1 MNQPRKKKIV
11 SKQEESLFIQLFSR
25 YIFYW
30 PLFLVLT
37 LVFGTAAFFYLR
49 YTTPLYEANAT
60 MIIKD
65 EKKGTENSKGIDELN
80 MINSKKIIENEIEV
94 LQSRSIMENVVKNL
108 HLYAPISQ
116 EGKIRSISSYT
127 LSPVVIIVENPDEL
141 IETKNVNFKYDKKTE
156 KIFINGTFSGK
167 LNEWISTEYAKIKF
181 VKNNNYHPSNLQKPF
196 EFSLISVKEMTMR
209 LLKSLQITSSN
220 KLSSIISLSYKD
232 EVPKRSEDVLNELI
246 AMYDQAAVN
255 EKNSLA
261 KNTLQ
266 FVNER
271 LNAVATDLDSIERNV
286 QKYKTG
292 KGVQDISTQG
302 QLYLQN
308 VSNNDQELGKINTQL
323 AILNQVENAVGS
335 GDGGL
340 LGINPSSI
348 GISDAGLTQMISDLN
363 NKELEYERLK
373 KTVAENNPML
383 VSIRDQINKLKPDI
397 QNNLINQRKSLVIN
411 QSNIMRTNNSYNSM
425 LSSIPQK
432 ERDILEISRDQ
443 NVKNAIYS
451 FLLQKKEEGEL
462 SYASTLSDSRVINS
476 AQASKFPVSPNKK
489 LIFIVAILA
498 SLLTG
503 ILFITAKDFLS
514 SKILYRKDLEE
525 MTAIPVLGEI
535 AQNESKESIVIEA
548 GKRSFIAEEFRKI
561 RASLHFLGIN
571 ENNKKILVTSSIP
584 GEGKSFVS
592 GNFAIS
598 NALTGK
604 KVCLIDIDLHNPGL
618 GKMFG
623 KSTEDFGMS
632 DYLNGEKQAEDIIKK
647 VPEFENLFFVSSGTL
662 NESPSE
668 LLLNGKIETFIG
680 YVETKFDLII
690 LDTAPS
696 VLVTDAYYL
705 TNLCDATLYI
715 VRHKHTPKMIIKRID
730 ETFEINPLKNVAI
743 IFNGVKKRGFFKN
756 NYGYGYDYVYGG
768 KYGPSDDKKK
778 KSNKKETRS

>member
-1 MNQPRKKKIV
+1 MNQPKKKKIV
-11 SKQEESLFIQLFSR
+11 VKQEESLFVQLFSK

-37 LVFGTAAFFYLR
+37 ILFGTAAFFYLR

-65 EKKGTENSKGIDELN
+65 EKKGTENSKGVDELN

-116 EGKIRSISSYT
+116 EGKIRTISSYT
-127 LSPVVIIVENPDEL
+127 LSPVSIIVENPDEL
-141 IETKNVNFKYDKKTE
+141 IEAKNINFKYDKSTR
-156 KIFINGTFSGK
+156 KIFINGIYSGK
-167 LNEWISTEYAKIKF
+167 LNDWITTKYAKIKF
-181 VKNNNYHPSNLQKPF
+181 VENKNYRPSDLQKPF
-196 EFSLISVKEMTMR
+196 EFSLVSVKEMSNR
-209 LLKSLQITSSN
+209 LLRSLQITSAN
-220 KLSSIISLSYKD
+220 KLSSIISISYKD
-232 EVPKRSEDVLNELI
+232 EVPKRSEDVVNELI

-271 LNAVATDLDSIERNV
+271 LNIVSTDLDSIEKTV

-292 KGVQDISTQG
+292 TGSQDISTQG

-308 VSNNDQELGKINTQL
+308 VSNNDQELGKIKMQL
-323 AILNQVENAVGS
+323 AILDQVDQAVSNGNGGS
-335 GDGGL
+335 
-340 LGINPSSI
+340 LGINPASI
-348 GISDAGLTQMISDLN
+348 GITDPGLTQLISDLN
-363 NKELEYERLK
+363 SKELEYERLK

-383 VSIRDQINKLKPDI
+383 ISIRDQINKIRPDI
-397 QNNLINQRKSLVIN
+397 KNNLVTQRKNLEISQNNF
-411 QSNIMRTNNSYNSM
+411 MRTNSAYNSM
-425 LSSIPQK
+425 LSTIPQK

-443 NVKNAIYS
+443 NVKNSIYS
-451 FLLQKKEEGEL
+451 FLLQKKEESEL

-476 AQASKFPVSPNKK
+476 AQASKYPVSPNKQ

-498 SLLTG
+498 ALSLG
-503 ILFITAKDFLS
+503 ILIITAKDFLS
-514 SKILYRKDLEE
+514 TKILYRKDLES

-535 AQNESKESIVIEA
+535 AQNDSKESIVIES

-571 ENNKKILVTSSIP
+571 TDNKKILVTSSIP

-623 KSTEDFGMS
+623 KTTEDPGIS
-632 DYLNGEKQAEDIIKK
+632 DYLTGKKQPEDIIKK
-647 VPEFENLFFVSSGTL
+647 VPEFENLFFVSSGAIH
-662 NESPSE
+662 ESPSE
-668 LLLNGKIETFIG
+668 LLLNGKIKDFIA
-680 YVETKFDLII
+680 YLETKFDLII

-696 VLVTDAYYL
+696 VLITDAYYL
-705 TNLCDATLYI
+705 TDLCDATLYI

-730 ETFEINPLKNVAI
+730 ETLEINPLNNVAI

-768 KYGPSDDKKK
+768 KYGPTDDKKK
-778 KSNKKETRS
+778 KSKKQ

>member
-1 MNQPRKKKIV
+1 MNQPKKKKIV
-11 SKQEESLFIQLFSR
+11 VKQEESLFVQLFSK

-37 LVFGTAAFFYLR
+37 IVFGTAAFFYLR
-49 YTTPLYEANAT
+49 YTTPMYEANAT

-65 EKKGTENSKGIDELN
+65 EKKGTENSKGVDELN

-116 EGKIRSISSYT
+116 EGKIRTISSYT
-127 LSPVVIIVENPDEL
+127 TSPVTIIAENPDEL
-141 IETKNVNFKYDKKTE
+141 IEVQNVGFKFEKSTG
-156 KIFINGTFSGK
+156 KIFINGIYSGK
-167 LNEWISTEYAKIKF
+167 LNDWITSKYGKLKF
-181 VKNNNYHPSNLQKPF
+181 VENKNYRPSNLQKPF
-196 EFSLISVKEMTMR
+196 EFSLVSVKEMSNR
-209 LLKSLQITSSN
+209 LLRSLQITSAN
-220 KLSSIISLSYKD
+220 KLSSIISISYKD
-232 EVPKRSEDVLNELI
+232 EVPKRSEDVVNELI
-246 AMYDQAAVN
+246 SMYDQAAVN

-271 LNAVATDLDSIERNV
+271 LNIVSTDLDSIEQTV
-286 QKYKTG
+286 QKYKAGTG
-292 KGVQDISTQG
+292 AQDISTQG

-308 VSNNDQELGKINTQL
+308 VSNNDQELGKIKMQL
-323 AILNQVENAVGS
+323 AILDQVDQAVSNGNGGS
-335 GDGGL
+335 
-340 LGINPSSI
+340 LGINPASI
-348 GISDAGLTQMISDLN
+348 GITDPGLTQLISDLN

-383 VSIRDQINKLKPDI
+383 VSIRDQINKIRPDI
-397 QNNLINQRKSLVIN
+397 KNNLVTQRRNLEISQNNF
-411 QSNIMRTNNSYNSM
+411 MRTNSAYNSM
-425 LSSIPQK
+425 LSTIPQK

-443 NVKNAIYS
+443 NVKNSIYS
-451 FLLQKKEEGEL
+451 FLLQKKEESEL

-476 AQASKFPVSPNKK
+476 AQASKYPVSPNKQ
-489 LIFIVAILA
+489 LIFIAAILA
-498 SLLTG
+498 ALVLG

-514 SKILYRKDLEE
+514 TKILYRKDLES

-535 AQNESKESIVIEA
+535 AQNDSKESIVIEA

-571 ENNKKILVTSSIP
+571 ADNKKILITSSIP

-623 KSTEDFGMS
+623 KTTEDPGIS
-632 DYLNGEKQAEDIIKK
+632 DYLNGKKQPEDIIKK
-647 VPEFENLFFVSSGTL
+647 VPEFENLFFVSSGAIH
-662 NESPSE
+662 ESPSE
-668 LLLNGKIETFIG
+668 LLLNEKIKDFID
-680 YVETKFDLII
+680 YLENKFDLII

-696 VLVTDAYYL
+696 VLITDAYYL

-730 ETFEINPLKNVAI
+730 ETMEINPLKNAAI

-768 KYGPSDDKKK
+768 KYGPTDNKKK
-778 KSNKKETRS
+778 KSQKKESRS

>member
-1 MNQPRKKKIV
+1 MNQPKKKKIV
-11 SKQEESLFIQLFSR
+11 VKQEESLFVQLFSR

-30 PLFLVLT
+30 PLFLVLAII
-37 LVFGTAAFFYLR
+37 FGAAAFFYLR

-65 EKKGTENSKGIDELN
+65 EKKGTENSKGVDELN

-94 LQSRSIMENVVKNL
+94 LQSRSIMENVVRNL

-116 EGKIRSISSYT
+116 EGKFRT
-127 LSPVVIIVENPDEL
+127 LSAYTISPVSIVVENPDEL
-141 IETKNVNFKYDKKTE
+141 IEVKNIQFKYDKKTE
-156 KIFINGTFSGK
+156 KIFINGIYSGK
-167 LNEWISTEYAKIKF
+167 LNDWITTKYAKIKF
-181 VKNNNYHPSNLQKPF
+181 IKNKNYRPSSLQKPF
-196 EFSLISVKEMTMR
+196 EFSLVSVKEITSR
-209 LLKSLQITSSN
+209 LLVALQINSAN
-220 KLSSIISLSYKD
+220 KLSSIISLSFKD
-232 EVPKRSEDVLNELI
+232 EVPKRSEDVVNELI

-271 LNAVATDLDSIERNV
+271 LNAVGSDLDSIERTV
-286 QKYKTG
+286 QKYKAG
-292 KGVQDISTQG
+292 SGAQDISTQG

-323 AILNQVENAVGS
+323 AILNQVENAVGK
-335 GDGGL
+335 GDGGS

-397 QNNLINQRKSLVIN
+397 KNNLVNQRKSLEIS
-411 QSNIMRTNNSYNSM
+411 QSNIMRTNNTYNSM

-443 NVKNAIYS
+443 NVKNSIYS
-451 FLLQKKEEGEL
+451 FLLQKKEESEL

-476 AQASKFPVSPNKK
+476 AQASKYPVSPNKK
-489 LIFIVAILA
+489 LIFIGAILA
-498 SLLTG
+498 SILLG
-503 ILFITAKDFLS
+503 ILYITAKDFLS
-514 SKILYRKDLEE
+514 SKILYRKDLEA

-571 ENNKKILVTSSIP
+571 ATNKKILVTSSIP

-598 NALTGK
+598 NALSGK

-623 KSTEDFGMS
+623 KTTEDPGIS
-632 DYLNGEKQAEDIIKK
+632 DYLNGKKQPEDIIKK
-647 VPEFENLFFVSSGTL
+647 VPEFENLFFVSSGAIH
-662 NESPSE
+662 ESPSE
-668 LLLNGKIETFIG
+668 LLLNGKIKDFID
-680 YVETKFDLII
+680 YLEMKFDLII

-696 VLVTDAYYL
+696 VLITDAYYL
-705 TNLCDATLYI
+705 TDLCDATLYI

-730 ETFEINPLKNVAI
+730 ETLEINPLKNVAI

-768 KYGPSDDKKK
+768 KYGPTDNKKK
-778 KSNKKETRS
+778 KSQKKESRS

>member
-1 MNQPRKKKIV
+1 MNQPKKKKIV
-11 SKQEESLFIQLFSR
+11 VKQEESLFVQLFSR

-30 PLFLVLT
+30 PLFLSLT

-65 EKKGTENSKGIDELN
+65 EKKGTENSKGVDELN

-116 EGKIRSISSYT
+116 EGKIRTISSYT
-127 LSPVVIIVENPDEL
+127 LSPVTIIVENPDEL
-141 IETKNVNFKYDKKTE
+141 IEAKNIDFKYEKSTG
-156 KIFINGTFSGK
+156 KIFINGIYSGK
-167 LNEWISTEYAKIKF
+167 LNDWITTKYAKIKF
-181 VKNNNYHPSNLQKPF
+181 VENRNYRPSDLQKPF
-196 EFSLISVKEMTMR
+196 KFSLVSVKEMSNR
-209 LLKSLQITSSN
+209 LLRSLQIISAN
-220 KLSSIISLSYKD
+220 KLSSIISISYKD
-232 EVPKRSEDVLNELI
+232 EVPKRSEDVVNELI

-271 LNAVATDLDSIERNV
+271 LNIVSTDLDSIEKTV

-292 KGVQDISTQG
+292 TGSQDISTQG

-308 VSNNDQELGKINTQL
+308 VSNNDQELGKIKMQL
-323 AILNQVENAVGS
+323 AILDQVDQAVSNGNGGS
-335 GDGGL
+335 
-340 LGINPSSI
+340 LGINPTSI
-348 GISDAGLTQMISDLN
+348 GITDPGLTQLISDLN
-363 NKELEYERLK
+363 SKELEYERLK

-383 VSIRDQINKLKPDI
+383 ISIRDQINKIRPDI
-397 QNNLINQRKSLVIN
+397 KNNLVTQRKNLEISQNNF
-411 QSNIMRTNNSYNSM
+411 MRTNSAYNSM
-425 LSSIPQK
+425 LSTIPQK

-443 NVKNAIYS
+443 NVKNSIYS
-451 FLLQKKEEGEL
+451 FLLQKKEESEL

-476 AQASKFPVSPNKK
+476 AQASKYPVSPNKQ
-489 LIFIVAILA
+489 LIFIGAILA
-498 SLLTG
+498 ALVLG

-514 SKILYRKDLEE
+514 TKILYRKDLES

-535 AQNESKESIVIEA
+535 AQNDSNESIVIEA

-571 ENNKKILVTSSIP
+571 ADNKKILVTSSIP

-623 KSTEDFGMS
+623 KTTEDPGIS
-632 DYLNGEKQAEDIIKK
+632 DYLKGKKQPEDIIKK
-647 VPEFENLFFVSSGTL
+647 VPEFENLFFVSSGAIH
-662 NESPSE
+662 ESPSE
-668 LLLNGKIETFIG
+668 LLLNGKIKDFIA
-680 YVETKFDLII
+680 YLETKFDLII

-696 VLVTDAYYL
+696 VLITDAYYL
-705 TNLCDATLYI
+705 TDLCDATLYI
-715 VRHKHTPKMIIKRID
+715 VRHKHTPKMILKRID
-730 ETFEINPLKNVAI
+730 ETMEINPLNNVAI

-768 KYGPSDDKKK
+768 KYGPTDDKKK
-778 KSNKKETRS
+778 KSKKQESKS

>member
-1 MNQPRKKKIV
+1 MNQPKKKKIV
-11 SKQEESLFIQLFSR
+11 VKQEESLFVQLFSR

-30 PLFLVLT
+30 PLFLVLAII
-37 LVFGTAAFFYLR
+37 FGAAAFFYLR

-65 EKKGTENSKGIDELN
+65 EKKGTENSKGVDELN

-94 LQSRSIMENVVKNL
+94 LQSRSIMENVVRNL

-116 EGKIRSISSYT
+116 EGKFRT
-127 LSPVVIIVENPDEL
+127 LSAYTISPVSIVVENPDEL
-141 IETKNVNFKYDKKTE
+141 IEVKNIQFKYDKKTE
-156 KIFINGTFSGK
+156 KIFINGIYSGK
-167 LNEWISTEYAKIKF
+167 LNDWITTKYAKIKF
-181 VKNNNYHPSNLQKPF
+181 IKNKNYRPSSLQKPF
-196 EFSLISVKEMTMR
+196 EFSLVSVKEITSR
-209 LLKSLQITSSN
+209 LLVALQINSAN
-220 KLSSIISLSYKD
+220 KLSSIISLSFKD
-232 EVPKRSEDVLNELI
+232 EVPKRSEDVVNELI

-271 LNAVATDLDSIERNV
+271 LNAVGSDLDSIERTV
-286 QKYKTG
+286 QKYKAG
-292 KGVQDISTQG
+292 SGAQDISTQG

-323 AILNQVENAVGS
+323 AILNQVENAVGK
-335 GDGGL
+335 GDGGS

-397 QNNLINQRKSLVIN
+397 KNNLVNQRKSLEIS
-411 QSNIMRTNNSYNSM
+411 QSNIMRTNNTYNSM

-443 NVKNAIYS
+443 NVKNSIYS
-451 FLLQKKEEGEL
+451 FLLQKKEESEL

-476 AQASKFPVSPNKK
+476 AQASKYPVSPNKK
-489 LIFIVAILA
+489 LIFIGAILA
-498 SLLTG
+498 SILLG
-503 ILFITAKDFLS
+503 ILYITAKDFLS
-514 SKILYRKDLEE
+514 SKILYRKDLEA

-571 ENNKKILVTSSIP
+571 ATNKKILVTSSIP

-598 NALTGK
+598 NALSGK

-623 KSTEDFGMS
+623 KTTEDPGIS
-632 DYLNGEKQAEDIIKK
+632 DYLNGKKQPEDIIKK
-647 VPEFENLFFVSSGTL
+647 VPEFENLFFVSSGAIH
-662 NESPSE
+662 ESPSE
-668 LLLNGKIETFIG
+668 LLLNGKIKDFID
-680 YVETKFDLII
+680 YLEMKFDLII

-696 VLVTDAYYL
+696 VLITDAYYL
-705 TNLCDATLYI
+705 TDLCDATLYI

-730 ETFEINPLKNVAI
+730 ETLEINPLKNVAI

-768 KYGPSDDKKK
+768 KYGPTDDKKK
-778 KSNKKETRS
+778 KSQKKESRS

>member
-1 MNQPRKKKIV
+1 MNQPKNKKIV
-11 SKQEESLFIQLFSR
+11 VKQEESLFIQLFSK

-30 PLFLVLT
+30 PLFLALI
-37 LVFGTAAFFYLR
+37 LIFGISAIVYFR
-49 YTTPLYEANAT
+49 YATPLYEANAT

-65 EKKGTENSKGIDELN
+65 EKKGTENSKGVDELN
-80 MINSKKIIENEIEV
+80 IINSKKIIENEIEV
-94 LQSRSIMENVVKNL
+94 LQSRSIMENVVKKLN
-108 HLYAPISQ
+108 LYAPISQ
-116 EGKIRSISSYT
+116 QGKIRTLSAYT
-127 LSPVVIIVENPDEL
+127 LSPVTIIVENPDEI
-141 IETKNVNFKYDKKTE
+141 IEAKNIKFIYKKE
-156 KIFINGTFSGK
+156 SGKIFIGDNYSGK
-167 LNEWISTEYAKIKF
+167 LNEWINTKYAKIKF
-181 VKNNNYHPSNLQKPF
+181 VKNKNHHSSESQKPF
-196 EFSLISVKEMTMR
+196 EFSLIPIKEMTMR
-209 LLKSLQITSSN
+209 LLGGLQITSAN

-232 EVPKRSEDVLNELI
+232 EVPIRAENVLNELI
-246 AMYDQAAVN
+246 FMYDQAAIN

-271 LNAVATDLDSIERNV
+271 LNAVSTDLDSIERTV
-286 QKYKTG
+286 QKYKAG
-292 KGVQDISTQG
+292 RGAQDISTQG

-323 AILNQVENAVGS
+323 SILNQVENAVGK
-335 GDGGL
+335 GDGGS

-363 NKELEYERLK
+363 NKELEYEKLK

-383 VSIRDQINKLKPDI
+383 ISIRDQINKLKPDI
-397 QNNLINQRKSLVIN
+397 QNSLVNQRKSLEIS
-411 QSNIMRTNNSYNSM
+411 QRNIMRTNNTYNSM
-425 LSSIPQK
+425 LSSIPEK

-443 NVKNAIYS
+443 NVKNGIYS

-489 LIFIVAILA
+489 LIFIGAILA
-498 SLLTG
+498 SIIFG
-503 ILFITAKDFLS
+503 IMFITAKDFLS
-514 SKILYRKDLEE
+514 SKILYRKDLES

-535 AQNESKESIVIEA
+535 AQNDSNESIVIEA

-571 ENNKKILVTSSIP
+571 SINKKILITSSIP

-598 NALTGK
+598 NALSGK
-604 KVCLIDIDLHNPGL
+604 KVCLVDIDLHNPGL

-623 KSTEDFGMS
+623 KNTEDPGIS
-632 DYLNGEKQAEDIIKK
+632 DYLNGKKDADDIIKK
-647 VPEFENLFFVSSGTL
+647 VDNFENLFFVSSGKL
-662 NESPSE
+662 HESPSD
-668 LLLNGKIETFIG
+668 LLLNGKIETFIA
-680 YVETKFDLII
+680 YLETKFDMVI

-696 VLVTDAYYL
+696 VLITDAYYL
-705 TNLCDATLYI
+705 TNLCDATMYI
-715 VRHKHTPKMIIKRID
+715 VRHNHTPKMIIKRID
-730 ETFEINPLKNVAI
+730 ETMEINPLKNVAI

-768 KYGPSDDKKK
+768 KYGPTDDKKK
-778 KSNKKETRS
+778 KLKKQ

>member
-1 MNQPRKKKIV
+1 
-11 SKQEESLFIQLFSR
+11 
-25 YIFYW
+25 
-30 PLFLVLT
+30 
-37 LVFGTAAFFYLR
+37 
-49 YTTPLYEANAT
+49 

-65 EKKGTENSKGIDELN
+65 EKKGTENSKGVDELN

-94 LQSRSIMENVVKNL
+94 LQSRSIMENVVRNL

-116 EGKIRSISSYT
+116 EGKIRT
-127 LSPVVIIVENPDEL
+127 LSAYTISPVSIVVENPDEL
-141 IETKNVNFKYDKKTE
+141 IEAKSIQFKYDKKTE
-156 KIFINGTFSGK
+156 KIFINGIYSGK
-167 LNEWISTEYAKIKF
+167 LNDWITTKYAKIKF
-181 VKNNNYHPSNLQKPF
+181 IKNKNYRPSSLQKPF
-196 EFSLISVKEMTMR
+196 EFSLVSVKEITSR
-209 LLKSLQITSSN
+209 LLVALQINSAN
-220 KLSSIISLSYKD
+220 KLSSIISLSFKD
-232 EVPKRSEDVLNELI
+232 EVPKRSEDVVNELI

-271 LNAVATDLDSIERNV
+271 LNAVGSDLDSIERTV
-286 QKYKTG
+286 QKYKAG
-292 KGVQDISTQG
+292 SGAQDISTQG

-323 AILNQVENAVGS
+323 AILNQVENAVGK
-335 GDGGL
+335 GDGGS

-397 QNNLINQRKSLVIN
+397 KNNLVNQRKSLEIS
-411 QSNIMRTNNSYNSM
+411 QSNIMRTNNEYNSM
-425 LSSIPQK
+425 LSSIPKK

-443 NVKNAIYS
+443 NVKNSIYS
-451 FLLQKKEEGEL
+451 FLLQKKEESEL

-476 AQASKFPVSPNKK
+476 AQASKYPVSPNKK
-489 LIFIVAILA
+489 LIFIGAILA
-498 SLLTG
+498 SILLG

-514 SKILYRKDLEE
+514 SKILYRKDLEA

-571 ENNKKILVTSSIP
+571 ATNKKILVTSSIP

-598 NALTGK
+598 NALSGK

-623 KSTEDFGMS
+623 KTTEDPGIS
-632 DYLNGEKQAEDIIKK
+632 DYLNGKKQPEDIIKK
-647 VPEFENLFFVSSGTL
+647 VPEFENLFFVSSGAIH
-662 NESPSE
+662 ESPSE
-668 LLLNGKIETFIG
+668 LLLNGKIKDFID
-680 YVETKFDLII
+680 YLEMKFDLII

-696 VLVTDAYYL
+696 VLITDAYYL
-705 TNLCDATLYI
+705 TDLCDATLYI

-730 ETFEINPLKNVAI
+730 ETLEINPLKNVAI

-768 KYGPSDDKKK
+768 KYGPTDDKKK
-778 KSNKKETRS
+778 KSQKKESRS

>member
-1 MNQPRKKKIV
+1 MNQPKNKKVIV
-11 SKQEESLFIQLFSR
+11 KQEESLFIQLFSR

-30 PLFLVLT
+30 PLFLVLI
-37 LVFGTAAFFYLR
+37 LIFGVSSFVYFR
-49 YTTPLYEANAT
+49 YATPLYEANAT
-60 MIIKD
+60 LIIKD
-65 EKKGTENSKGIDELN
+65 EKKGTENSKGVDELN

-116 EGKIRSISSYT
+116 EGKIRTLSAYT
-127 LSPVVIIVENPDEL
+127 LSPVSIIVDKPDE
-141 IETKNVNFKYDKKTE
+141 IAEAKNIKFKYEKETE
-156 KIFINGTFSGK
+156 KIFIEDKYSGK
-167 LNEWISTEYAKIKF
+167 LNEWITTKYAKLKFIKN
-181 VKNNNYHPSNLQKPF
+181 KNYQPSNLQKPF
-196 EFSLISVKEMTMR
+196 EFSLIPVKEETMR
-209 LLKSLQITSSN
+209 LLMALQITSAN

-232 EVPKRSEDVLNELI
+232 EVPKKSEDVLNMLI

-271 LNAVATDLDSIERNV
+271 LNAVATDLDSIERTV
-286 QKYKTG
+286 QKYKAG
-292 KGVQDISTQG
+292 RGAQDISTQG

-323 AILNQVENAVGS
+323 AILNQVENAVDK
-335 GDGGL
+335 GDGGS

-348 GISDAGLTQMISDLN
+348 GINDAGLTQMISELN
-363 NKELEYERLK
+363 NKELEYERLR

-383 VSIRDQINKLKPDI
+383 ISIRDQINKLKPDI
-397 QNNLINQRKSLVIN
+397 QNNLVTQRKNLEIS
-411 QSNIMRTNNSYNSM
+411 QSNILRTNNTYNSM

-443 NVKNAIYS
+443 NVKNGIYA

-476 AQASKFPVSPNKK
+476 AQASKYPVSPNKK
-489 LIFIVAILA
+489 LIFVAAILA
-498 SLLTG
+498 SIFLG
-503 ILFITAKDFLS
+503 IMLITVQEFLS
-514 SKILYRKDLEE
+514 SKILYRKDLES
-525 MTAIPVLGEI
+525 MTSIPVLGEI
-535 AQNESKESIVIEA
+535 AQNEGKESIVIEA

-571 ENNKKILVTSSIP
+571 SDNKKILITSSIP

-598 NALTGK
+598 NALSGK
-604 KVCLIDIDLHNPGL
+604 KVCLVDIDLHNPGL

-623 KSTEDFGMS
+623 KSTEDPGIS
-632 DYLNGEKQAEDIIKK
+632 DYLNGKKQADEIIKK
-647 VPEFENLFFVSSGTL
+647 IPEFEHLFFVSSGTL
-662 NESPSE
+662 HESPSE
-668 LLLNGKIETFIG
+668 LLLNGKIETFIA
-680 YVETKFDLII
+680 YLESKFDLVI

-696 VLVTDAYYL
+696 VLITDAYYL

-730 ETFEINPLKNVAI
+730 ETMEINPLKNVAI

-768 KYGPSDDKKK
+768 KYGPNDGKKTSPK
-778 KSNKKETRS
+778 KQGFKS